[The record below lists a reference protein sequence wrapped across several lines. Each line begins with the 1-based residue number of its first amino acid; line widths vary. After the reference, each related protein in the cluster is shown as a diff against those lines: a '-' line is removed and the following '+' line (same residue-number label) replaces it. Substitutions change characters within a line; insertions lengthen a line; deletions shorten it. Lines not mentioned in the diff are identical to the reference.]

1 MIHSAYIM
9 SESASRCF
17 AEQNRTVASRVLAA
31 ALERL
36 CLLRENITKGDVA
49 CPDAL
54 EELAVLRALL
64 KQVSTQLLC
73 VCLYQ
78 NALAASA
85 GKCSPPDIERPI
97 RQ

>member
-1 MIHSAYIM
+1 M
-9 SESASRCF
+9 SASR
-17 AEQNRTVASRVLAA
+17 

-36 CLLRENITKGDVA
+36 YLLRENITKGVIA

-54 EELAVLRALL
+54 AELAALRALL

-85 GKCSPPDIERPI
+85 GKCSPPDIERPTP
-97 RQ
+97 Q

>member
-1 MIHSAYIM
+1 M

-17 AEQNRTVASRVLAA
+17 SEQNRMSASRTLEA

-36 CLLRENITKGDVA
+36 YLLRENITKGDIA

-54 EELAVLRALL
+54 AELAALRALL

-85 GKCSPPDIERPI
+85 GKCSPPDIERPTP
-97 RQ
+97 Q